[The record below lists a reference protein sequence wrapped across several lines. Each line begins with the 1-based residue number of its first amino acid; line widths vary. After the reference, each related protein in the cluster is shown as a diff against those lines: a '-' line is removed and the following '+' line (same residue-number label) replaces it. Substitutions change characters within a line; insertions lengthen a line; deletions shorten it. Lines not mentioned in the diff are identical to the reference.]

1 MIEIYGTA
9 SCAWC
14 ERAKKLCDENN
25 LKYTYKAIDDIKDG
39 ITFMEEFVLKVPG
52 AKTVPQIFW
61 NGKYIGGHNDLAIEI
76 ENTREFGQGGF

>member
-9 SCAWC
+9 NCVWC